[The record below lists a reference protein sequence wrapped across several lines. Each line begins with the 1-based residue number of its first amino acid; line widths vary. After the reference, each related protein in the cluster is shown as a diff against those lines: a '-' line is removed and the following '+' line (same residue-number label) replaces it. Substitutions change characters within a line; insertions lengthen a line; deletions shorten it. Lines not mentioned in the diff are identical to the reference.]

1 MDLTLPRRDQA
12 RLDFVEGLKVFVAG
26 EAVPALRRAYDAWT
40 SKEGPDEA
48 ALRDRKAMAARWE
61 HDPTYQV
68 SRGLQRLSQE
78 AMWRT
83 VIDGLERRGDALDAE
98 MSAAVGPDAV
108 GGTLA
113 LDPSLA
119 MPRYYDANEFHLQ
132 PGNYHRHRLAGP
144 VYEVG
149 VATYTMHRYGKAGD
163 EMGRALV
170 SVLPER
176 DYKRI
181 LYLGCGPGYKA
192 YPIVDAFPQ
201 AEVHGIDLSA
211 PMLRFAHARAGAHGR
226 RMHFHQMNAEQ
237 LAFPDGQFDL
247 VFCMLLLHEVP
258 QSAIEAIVAEAHRV
272 LAPGGILANLELPS
286 YEALDP
292 LSAYLMDWD
301 TLHNG
306 EPFWRNYHE
315 LDLAGLYQSKGLAA
329 ETVEAHSE
337 WGGAKGNY
345 MGRFAYHVTLGTRPD
360 AAAVAA

>member
-1 MDLTLPRRDQA
+1 MDLTLSRRDQA
-12 RLDFVEGLKVFVAG
+12 RLDFVEGLKVFVG
-26 EAVPALRRAYDAWT
+26 REAVPALRRSYDAWVDRDQP
-40 SKEGPDEA
+40 GEA
-48 ALRDRKAMAARWE
+48 ALRDRKTMAARWE
-61 HDPTYQV
+61 RDPAYQV

-83 VIDGLERRGDALDAE
+83 VIDGLERRGEALRSDLDA
-98 MSAAVGPDAV
+98 AAGPDPA
-108 GGTLA
+108 GGSLT
-113 LDPSLA
+113 LDPGLA
-119 MPRYYDANEFHLQ
+119 MPRYYEANEFHLQ
-132 PGNYHRHRLAGP
+132 PGNYHRHPLAGP

-176 DYKRI
+176 PYRRI

-192 YPIVDAFPQ
+192 YPLVDAFPQ

-211 PMLRFAHARAGAHGR
+211 PMLKFAHARAADHGR
-226 RMHFHQMNAEQ
+226 RMHFHQMNAES
-237 LAFPDGQFDL
+237 LSFPDGHFDL

-258 QSAIEAIVAEAHRV
+258 QSAIDAIVAEAHRV
-272 LAPGGILANLELPS
+272 LAPGGIFANLELPS

-292 LSAYLMDWD
+292 LSAFLMDWD

-315 LDLAGLYQSKGLAA
+315 LDLAALYEAKGLKT

-345 MGRFAYHVTLGTRPD
+345 MGRFAYHVTMGTRPET
-360 AAAVAA
+360 AAAAA